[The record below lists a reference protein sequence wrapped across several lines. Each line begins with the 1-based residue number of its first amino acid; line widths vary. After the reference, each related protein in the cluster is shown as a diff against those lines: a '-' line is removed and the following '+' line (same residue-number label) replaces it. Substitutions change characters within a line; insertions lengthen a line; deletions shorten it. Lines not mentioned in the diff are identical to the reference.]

1 MSNIF
6 KDIIKTNVKKG
17 KKVKKDI
24 QIFDDEIKVVD
35 IDLTTLRENDVT
47 KDGYIIDELGNVK
60 RLSDEAILFLRKFFS
75 NSEIAI
81 DRFISKRNYLNDEIK
96 VVDIDLSTIELRN
109 IHKDGYYIDRDG
121 SVKRI
126 SDEAILF
133 LRRMFPDQII
143 AKNRLQT
150 VSTYKEDLISVES
163 LDLSSIQLKNI
174 DMDGYYLN
182 EDSGI
187 VRRLSDEA
195 IVFLRK
201 IYKNNK
207 IAINRVFEDK
217 NVKQEREVKKYFANN
232 ASVVAKGKELL
243 TKIKTDTKIKSDAL
257 VTGVKNL
264 KTNING
270 TARLVKN
277 TIIEKKPVFNQKIKD
292 GLLGVKDGLNK
303 IKDSSLEKKE
313 SLIKGIKNLVVN
325 LKSKVLSFKK
335 KVTIAKSKIQT
346 SKVKDELADFQK
358 SISKV
363 NIDNLKAKEPLM
375 DRIKN
380 IKLNLSN
387 GLSVLKKKIELSR
400 KPVFARNV
408 SYETP
413 KRVFKEGL
421 RPEHLKKESLS
432 DKISNLKVNLSSKLF
447 DIHNKIEIAKRPKFA
462 KNEFKNK
469 ASILR
474 EFNAG
479 MRPEKNMGDMDML
492 ERVGTYI
499 KNIGKPSY
507 AIRVQKG
514 NNNVR
519 TFKLVKEPL
528 FKSSYMVSNLKLVGR
543 KLTGLGGAVALT
555 SSMISGIT
563 PSMSASTDDV
573 LYDAGAISLFKEID
587 DNRYTGTIE
596 LDDDDSYI
604 KGIIL
609 DEHFDKS
616 LDSEDNIYT
625 DDYYDIDPLFYAN
638 DDGEGLVAG
647 DYLETEIQKEE
658 TAMYI
663 EPTTEKKVD
672 SVSKLQLSYG
682 TEDYISYALYNK
694 PYSEVHSLDENLTME
709 IIDKYSKIYNVNS
722 SVVYNKIAELTNNF
736 SSDDYINKKTIDG
749 VTCKGKQVYANSYEE
764 LLMLAVRSIAQLP
777 DRFSINYNDLH
788 NCSYYVSSEDY
799 ALEISHIAKLF
810 NIDRCLVYAII
821 HTETNFVSDLFI
833 KRNNPA
839 GLMEDAKYRTFS
851 SKEEGFIELCTEIRK
866 YNEKGAYTLE
876 EMAQLH
882 CEGNPRWAP
891 TVREVYNS
899 LKAKEKEIFGES
911 DLVFSKTR

>member
-17 KKVKKDI
+17 KKVEKDI

-60 RLSDEAILFLRKFFS
+60 RLSDEAILFLRKVFS

-126 SDEAILF
+126 
-133 LRRMFPDQII
+133 
-143 AKNRLQT
+143 
-150 VSTYKEDLISVES
+150 
-163 LDLSSIQLKNI
+163 
-174 DMDGYYLN
+174 
-182 EDSGI
+182 
-187 VRRLSDEA
+187 SDEA

-292 GLLGVKDGLNK
+292 GLLGFKDGLNK

-408 SYETP
+408 SYEMP
-413 KRVFKEGL
+413 KRVFKVGL

-514 NNNVR
+514 SNNVR

-563 PSMSASTDDV
+563 PSMSASTDALV
-573 LYDAGAISLFKEID
+573 YDAGVISLFKEID

-616 LDSEDNIYT
+616 LSSEESIYT

-672 SVSKLQLSYG
+672 SVSKLQLSG

-839 GLMEDAKYRTFS
+839 GLMENAKYRTFS